1 MRGLLESIVRRT
13 TRQVIR
19 EMAEPDM
26 DMDYRKDFIDWVF
39 QRSDTHRLNAVQL
52 MYEYCTEDDDDAL
65 YRLYEE
71 YGDDIGVDLTDDS
84 EKSNWICEEIRRA
97 INEFAY
103 YNFNEEEE

>member
-26 DMDYRKDFIDWVF
+26 DMNYRKDFIDWVF
-39 QRSDTHRLNAVQL
+39 DRSDPQQANAVQL
-52 MYEYCTEDDDDAL
+52 MYEYYVEDNDDAL
-65 YRLYEE
+65 YRLYEG

-103 YNFNEEEE
+103 HNFNEDYE